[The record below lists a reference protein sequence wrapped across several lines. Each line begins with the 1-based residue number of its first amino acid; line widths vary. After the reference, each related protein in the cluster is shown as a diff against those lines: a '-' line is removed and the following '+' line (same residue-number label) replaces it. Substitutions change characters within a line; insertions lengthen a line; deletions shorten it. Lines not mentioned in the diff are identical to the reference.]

1 MLTQGFY
8 YFLMIG
14 ELAILGLIIV
24 GIYAKT
30 KRIIQLYDVRDD
42 DQNSEH
48 YVSES
53 DQSSQILYDGL
64 SHQADGLPYQAHS
77 TTSSQLPRTPTS

>member
-1 MLTQGFY
+1 MLTRAFY

-14 ELAILGLIIV
+14 ELAILGLIIA

-30 KRIIQLYDVRDD
+30 KRIIQMSAVRGD

-48 YVSES
+48 HVSES
-53 DQSSQILYDGL
+53 DQSSYILHDSL
-64 SHQADGLPYQAHS
+64 SRCADGLPSQAPS
-77 TTSSQLPRTPTS
+77 TESRQAPRTPTS